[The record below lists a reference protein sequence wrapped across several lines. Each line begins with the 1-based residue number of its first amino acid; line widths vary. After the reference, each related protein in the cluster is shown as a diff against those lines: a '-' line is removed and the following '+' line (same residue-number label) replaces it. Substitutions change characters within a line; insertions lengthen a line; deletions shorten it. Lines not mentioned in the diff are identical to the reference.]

1 MCFAH
6 ERRLERGTS
15 RRLHAPFCCSEGN
28 RKRRQEDK
36 LHLLTNLVV
45 KMGLEFDLL
54 RTRKQISFL
63 SYTRK
68 DEPVGNEKQLYFKK
82 VNVFF
87 QAMLSPTFNAPAN
100 LFAMGVKTAFQL
112 EFVTPDEVSRACAK
126 SREKCW
132 FFRFRLSSIHKW
144 ILLTVMELG
153 VLSAKLHAQMAKN
166 RASVTVS
173 G

>member
-112 EFVTPDEVSRACAK
+112 EFVTPHEVSRACAK

-132 FFRFRLSSIHKW
+132 FSDFD
-144 ILLTVMELG
+144 
-153 VLSAKLHAQMAKN
+153 
-166 RASVTVS
+166 
-173 G
+173 